1 MALDSRDLA
10 MLGPTHDAPR
20 AQYTQ
25 TDSGAPGRVRMA
37 GRYLRY
43 LPPCIM
49 SYKLLYHAYV
59 RRAIQTTTPNTTER
73 TERIGFYT
81 NISLYVIHTVWTYYV
96 QIH

>member
-1 MALDSRDLA
+1 MYNVRSFLFCPSTVSTL
-10 MLGPTHDAPR
+10 PTTYLFHINNI
-20 AQYTQ
+20 TE
-25 TDSGAPGRVRMA
+25 

-59 RRAIQTTTPNTTER
+59 RHAIQTTTPNTTER